1 MAASGHPAEST
12 NPRLRRVCRL
22 GAWAKQNPVWCLL
35 VVLGVATLPLTVA
48 AQERA
53 LPVRPS
59 PEQHAPP
66 VNTTKTDRV
75 EIAKPEERPVGEEAV
90 AERATNG
97 KVGRIKCTL
106 ILATNPD
113 KPKAP
118 DPEMAKIARK
128 IEKIFGY
135 KQIEVVGTD
144 KAAEDHYEHWLVPS
158 QDFWLSVKSKRE
170 EEGMYFLD
178 LHIYHNRRRIVETEA
193 KLGPD
198 SPLLIRGPLCAKGQ
212 LVVALQIVP

>member
-1 MAASGHPAEST
+1 M
-12 NPRLRRVCRL
+12 NRNFVWRLV
-22 GAWAKQNPVWCLL
+22 A
-35 VVLGVATLPLTVA
+35 VLGVAALPLTVV

-59 PEQHAPP
+59 PEQHALP
-66 VNTTKTDRV
+66 VNATKTEHV
-75 EIAKPEERPVGEEAV
+75 ELAKPEERPAGEEV
-90 AERATNG
+90 ATEHSANG
-97 KVGRIKCTL
+97 KTGKIKCTL

-128 IEKIFGY
+128 IEKFFGY